1 MVGAP
6 SSFLFLVA
14 MPAAPSSVLAPS
26 SDALCSARRFRPRL
40 ENRRLPAT
48 KFGSVRGCRDSSM
61 LPRHSLKIPAS
72 ACSCKSNRSTIS
84 IWSMTDSE
92 SFTWKWKTTTCLVG
106 GISWRSAGNGGAE
119 PHHWKEAFISECLD
133 VYLFSLTP
141 ASIEATWKM
150 LNNTLAGISFVFERK
165 WSGPACFTG
174 ETLAFRAF
182 GWSQHF
188 VEESSISIYF
198 NGR

>member
-1 MVGAP
+1 MGGP
-6 SSFLFLVA
+6 NRIIGKRLSF
-14 MPAAPSSVLAPS
+14 
-26 SDALCSARRFRPRL
+26 R
-40 ENRRLPAT
+40 
-48 KFGSVRGCRDSSM
+48 
-61 LPRHSLKIPAS
+61 
-72 ACSCKSNRSTIS
+72 
-84 IWSMTDSE
+84 
-92 SFTWKWKTTTCLVG
+92 
-106 GISWRSAGNGGAE
+106 NG
-119 PHHWKEAFISECLD
+119 LD